1 MPLAG
6 WGRRAGSGSEIT
18 FWRRPTVGTSRK
30 KPGGIVETLREAIRG
45 SERTHYGIAQAAGIT
60 PGQLDRFVAGERD
73 LKLATAAKVAD
84 ALGLELRPA
93 RP

>member
-1 MPLAG
+1 MLLAG

-30 KPGGIVETLREAIRG
+30 KPGGIVETLREAVVLSG
-45 SERTHYGIAQAAGIT
+45 RTHYELARAAGIT

-73 LKLATAAKVAD
+73 LKLATAAKVAG
-84 ALGLELRPA
+84 ALGLELRPKGA
-93 RP
+93 